1 MGARLHRFSPR
12 WRELCQDSH
21 VLKVIDHGVTLDFDK
36 EEGFPPL
43 TRDQLISEGHSSLKL
58 VPHVTEMMVK
68 GAVVQVPSDS
78 LGFRS
83 RIFLVPK
90 KNGEMRPI
98 INLKPLN
105 GYLVKEKFKMET
117 QRSIRRAIS
126 PGEWV
131 VSIDLKD
138 AYFHVPIAR
147 EYQKYFLF
155 QVCNK
160 TYKFVALPFG
170 LSSAPREFTRVV
182 TIVAHLAHGR
192 MIKLHIYLDDWLIR
206 AESPELCK
214 LHAAEILTL
223 TQELG
228 FVINLSKSELVP
240 TQQFDFLGEH
250 FDLALGLVC
259 PSRELWDKIQSELG
273 QFALASSVTARKFLR
288 LLGLMNSTA
297 DVVELGRLHMRP
309 LQFVLLSQWKPFRQP
324 LTDLVLLSDDCRVH
338 LKWWAQEANIMSGVS
353 LALPQT
359 VQTLCTDSSKKGW
372 GASLDVGEAAVSGDW
387 PPADAC
393 KSINFLETK
402 AILLTVQRLAD
413 HLKGKAT
420 LVLCDNTTAVSYF
433 KRQGGTFSPDLTM
446 LVWDTLLL
454 CQKMNITLVFRHIAG
469 KLNVR
474 ADQLSRLT
482 KPIPTEWSLNTT
494 IFRLICQQLGEPAV
508 DLFATRFN
516 KQLPV
521 FVSPYPDN
529 QALAVDALSMDWS
542 TLPLAY
548 AFPPSPILPLVLAK
562 VKSSGCSLIL
572 IAPLWVKQSW
582 FPNLLELL
590 VATPLELPV
599 WEDLLQQEAQN
610 RFWIHSTPDLFRYH
624 AWLVSGNPSLIRD
637 FQLQLP
643 TGSQL
648 HSVNRPDRFTTP
660 SGKNSVIGATAR
672 ASILSRPLS
681 LR

>member
-1 MGARLHRFSPR
+1 M
-12 WRELCQDSH
+12 
-21 VLKVIDHGVTLDFDK
+21 
-36 EEGFPPL
+36 
-43 TRDQLISEGHSSLKL
+43 
-58 VPHVTEMMVK
+58 PHVTEMMVK

-273 QFALASSVTARKFLR
+273 QFALASSVTAR
-288 LLGLMNSTA
+288 
-297 DVVELGRLHMRP
+297 
-309 LQFVLLSQWKPFRQP
+309 
-324 LTDLVLLSDDCRVH
+324 
-338 LKWWAQEANIMSGVS
+338 
-353 LALPQT
+353 
-359 VQTLCTDSSKKGW
+359 
-372 GASLDVGEAAVSGDW
+372 
-387 PPADAC
+387 
-393 KSINFLETK
+393 
-402 AILLTVQRLAD
+402 
-413 HLKGKAT
+413 
-420 LVLCDNTTAVSYF
+420 
-433 KRQGGTFSPDLTM
+433 
-446 LVWDTLLL
+446 
-454 CQKMNITLVFRHIAG
+454 
-469 KLNVR
+469 
-474 ADQLSRLT
+474 
-482 KPIPTEWSLNTT
+482 
-494 IFRLICQQLGEPAV
+494 
-508 DLFATRFN
+508 
-516 KQLPV
+516 
-521 FVSPYPDN
+521 
-529 QALAVDALSMDWS
+529 
-542 TLPLAY
+542 
-548 AFPPSPILPLVLAK
+548 
-562 VKSSGCSLIL
+562 
-572 IAPLWVKQSW
+572 
-582 FPNLLELL
+582 
-590 VATPLELPV
+590 
-599 WEDLLQQEAQN
+599 
-610 RFWIHSTPDLFRYH
+610 
-624 AWLVSGNPSLIRD
+624 
-637 FQLQLP
+637 
-643 TGSQL
+643 
-648 HSVNRPDRFTTP
+648 
-660 SGKNSVIGATAR
+660 
-672 ASILSRPLS
+672 
-681 LR
+681 